1 MSPVIDQAVRA
12 GLITSDAQVQ
22 DMTAVLS
29 YRREDPLAIRICFPP
44 RASLAGSD
52 VAWVFGRDLLAAGL
66 DGPAGEGD
74 VHVRPFGD
82 DLTVLEFHAS
92 VGTAMVRMETAD
104 LRRFLQRSYL
114 LVPAGSEGSHWDVDG
129 ELAALLREA

>member
-29 YRREDPLAIRICFPP
+29 YRRDDPLAIRICFPP

-52 VAWVFGRDLLAAGL
+52 VAWVFGRDLLAQGL

-92 VGTAMVRMETAD
+92 VGTAMVRMETPD

-114 LVPAGSEGSHWDVDG
+114 LVPAGSEGSHWDVDA
-129 ELAALLREA
+129 ELAALLRQA